1 MTDLYITTSIPYVN
15 GAPHLGHAL
24 EFVHVDALARHRR
37 LRGAGVRVQSGTDDH
52 AIKNVSA
59 AREAGVGV
67 AEFVAANG
75 ERFAVLATALEIC
88 IDEFVRTSR
97 DPRHAAAVT
106 ALWRA
111 CQQAGDLYT
120 KDYTGLYC
128 PGCEQFYGPD
138 ELVDG
143 ACAEHGTPVVEVTE
157 TNWFFRLSRYREQ
170 ITELITSGRLDIIP
184 GERRN
189 EVLGFLAGEV
199 HDVSVSRPGAR
210 AGGWG
215 IRVPGDPEQVVYV
228 WFDALTNYLT
238 GLGYGTPDDAAYRRW
253 WAGDAERV
261 HVIGKG
267 IVRFHAVY
275 WIAFL
280 LSAGL
285 PLPTRVLVHD
295 YLTVDGAK
303 IAKSGAHAAEPAAL
317 ATTYGADALR
327 WWLLADPATVGT
339 TDFTVDRLVAAYNR
353 DLANAL
359 GNLASRALTLSR
371 RYAAWRTKPAAV
383 AGEQLHAQA
392 TSLPAT
398 VDAALGSYDFRAACQ
413 AITALAEAGNRF
425 IEAEQPWQLAKAADA
440 GDTAAAGRFE
450 AVIDAILTACRIAAD
465 ELAPF
470 IPDGAARLQ
479 AQLDSSAPRPSLAFP
494 RIAEQPST
502 TQPRPA
508 SAHVTVAQTHS
519 AR

>member
-1 MTDLYITTSIPYVN
+1 
-15 GAPHLGHAL
+15 
-24 EFVHVDALARHRR
+24 
-37 LRGAGVRVQSGTDDH
+37 VQSGTDDH

-75 ERFAVLATALEIC
+75 ERFAALATALEIC

-267 IVRFHAVY
+267 IVRFHAIY
-275 WIAFL
+275 WPAILA
-280 LSAGL
+280 SAGL
-285 PLPTRVLVHD
+285 PWPTAVFVHD
-295 YLTVDGAK
+295 YLTVDGVK
-303 IAKSGAHAAEPAAL
+303 ISKSAGNGIDPAAL
-317 ATTYGADALR
+317 AARNGRDAVR
-327 WWLLADPATVGT
+327 WWLLRESPAGVDADFSHDRFVAVVNGDLAHGYGNLVTRVAALVRRNRPELLAGVPGDDRVARAVLAALDRFDLRAATRCVVEAITDANRALEATRPWELARDDPRNPRIDDALRDALARSRAITTAIAPFVPAT
-339 TDFTVDRLVAAYNR
+339 
-353 DLANAL
+353 
-359 GNLASRALTLSR
+359 ASA
-371 RYAAWRTKPAAV
+371 
-383 AGEQLHAQA
+383 
-392 TSLPAT
+392 
-398 VDAALGSYDFRAACQ
+398 
-413 AITALAEAGNRF
+413 
-425 IEAEQPWQLAKAADA
+425 
-440 GDTAAAGRFE
+440 
-450 AVIDAILTACRIAAD
+450 
-465 ELAPF
+465 
-470 IPDGAARLQ
+470 GAARLEG
-479 AQLDSSAPRPSLAFP
+479 AATREPVFAA
-494 RIAEQPST
+494 IA
-502 TQPRPA
+502 
-508 SAHVTVAQTHS
+508 
-519 AR
+519 

>member
-1 MTDLYITTSIPYVN
+1 MNDLYVTTSIPYVN

-37 LRGAGVRVQSGTDDH
+37 HRGAKVRVQSGTDDH

-59 AREAGVGV
+59 AAAAGVGV
-67 AEFVAANG
+67 AELVAANG
-75 ERFAVLATALEIC
+75 ERFAGLAAALGVHT
-88 IDEFVRTSR
+88 DEFLRTSR

-111 CQQAGDLYT
+111 CQQAGDLYR
-120 KDYTGLYC
+120 KEYTGLYC
-128 PGCEQFYGPD
+128 PGCEQFYRRD

-143 ACAEHGTPVVEVTE
+143 ACAEHRIPAVEETE
-157 TNWFFRLSRYREQ
+157 IKWFFRLSRYRDQ
-170 ITELITSGRLDIIP
+170 ITELITSGRLDVAP
-184 GERRN
+184 VERRN
-189 EVLGFLAGEV
+189 EVLGFLAGDV
-199 HDVSVSRPGAR
+199 HDLSVSRPSAR
-210 AGGWG
+210 AAGWG
-215 IRVPGDPEQVVYV
+215 IPVPGDREQVVYV

-238 GLGYGTPDDAAYRRW
+238 GLGYGAADDANYRRC

-303 IAKSGAHAAEPAAL
+303 IAKSGAHAADPAAL
-317 ATTYGADALR
+317 ATAYGADALR
-327 WWLLADPATVGT
+327 WWLLADPAPVGA
-339 TDFTVDRLVAAYNR
+339 TDFTVERLVTAYNR

-371 RYAAWRTKPAAV
+371 REGAWRIRPAAGV
-383 AGEQLHAQA
+383 GEKVRAQA
-392 TSLPAT
+392 AALPAE
-398 VDAALGSYDFRAACQ
+398 VD
-413 AITALAEAGNRF
+413 
-425 IEAEQPWQLAKAADA
+425 
-440 GDTAAAGRFE
+440 
-450 AVIDAILTACRIAAD
+450 
-465 ELAPF
+465 
-470 IPDGAARLQ
+470 
-479 AQLDSSAPRPSLAFP
+479 
-494 RIAEQPST
+494 
-502 TQPRPA
+502 
-508 SAHVTVAQTHS
+508 
-519 AR
+519 